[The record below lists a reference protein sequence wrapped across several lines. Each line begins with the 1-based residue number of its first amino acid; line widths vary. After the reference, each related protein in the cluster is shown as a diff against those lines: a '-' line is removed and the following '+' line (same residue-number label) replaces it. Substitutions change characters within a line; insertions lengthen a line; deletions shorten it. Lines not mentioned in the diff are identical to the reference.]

1 LCVNPPETHIAIGA
15 PESTLGYKRAPENYR
30 EFRYIWLRLNNTSF
44 PPEITDLFIIRSD
57 EMPLFDD
64 CSLRIPPAVSC
75 AIGAA
80 LLQSSGSFKFR
91 TAVGRGCAM
100 LFAAALCGCAVG
112 PDYRAPELPA
122 IDEWHT
128 PPAPLAKPAAA
139 DDDATLGAWWT
150 VLNDPTLNELIDTAV
165 KESKTVEQTLARV
178 RESRARRN
186 ISAASLFPSIGASGS
201 ARETHR
207 SRDGDDLLGGDAGLS
222 ISGESYN
229 AGIDASWELDLF
241 GRNRRSLEA
250 STASL
255 QATEADLRDVLITLL
270 GDVALNYVNVRTTQS
285 RLAFAERN
293 LELQREL
300 VDITQWR
307 AEAGL
312 ATVLDVEQARASYA
326 QTLAQLPSL
335 QTALEA
341 AMNRLAVLTGREP
354 GALHEKLAERQPIPT
369 APRDVVTSVPAEVLR
384 RRPDLRSAERRLAAQ
399 TAQVGVA
406 TAALYPS
413 LSLSGSFSLSSAVAS
428 DLFSSGTETTGY
440 GLSLNIPIFR
450 AGALRQQVVAQN
462 ALVDQALASYE
473 ATVLSILEEVE
484 NALTQ
489 WANEQRRY
497 EALVQ
502 AVEAAR
508 LARELAVIQYNSG
521 LVDFQTVVNADRQL
535 SSTEDSLAVSSGE
548 LTSNLIRLYKAFGGG
563 WSVFPA
569 STTAAAGTP

>member
-1 LCVNPPETHIAIGA
+1 
-15 PESTLGYKRAPENYR
+15 
-30 EFRYIWLRLNNTSF
+30 
-44 PPEITDLFIIRSD
+44 
-57 EMPLFDD
+57 
-64 CSLRIPPAVSC
+64 
-75 AIGAA
+75 
-80 LLQSSGSFKFR
+80 
-91 TAVGRGCAM
+91 
-100 LFAAALCGCAVG
+100 
-112 PDYRAPELPA
+112 
-122 IDEWHT
+122 
-128 PPAPLAKPAAA
+128 
-139 DDDATLGAWWT
+139 
-150 VLNDPTLNELIDTAV
+150 
-165 KESKTVEQTLARV
+165 
-178 RESRARRN
+178 
-186 ISAASLFPSIGASGS
+186 
-201 ARETHR
+201 
-207 SRDGDDLLGGDAGLS
+207 
-222 ISGESYN
+222 
-229 AGIDASWELDLF
+229 
-241 GRNRRSLEA
+241 
-250 STASL
+250 
-255 QATEADLRDVLITLL
+255 
-270 GDVALNYVNVRTTQS
+270 VRTTQS

-312 ATVLDVEQARASYA
+312 ATVLDVEQARSSYA

-335 QTALEA
+335 ETALEA

-354 GALHEKLAERQPIPT
+354 GALHEKLAERGPIPV
-369 APRDVVTSVPAEVLR
+369 APRDVVTSVPADVLR
-384 RRPDLRSAERRLAAQ
+384 RRPDLRAAERRLAAQ

-413 LSLSGSFSLSSAVAS
+413 LSLSGSFGLSSSVAG
-428 DLFSSGTETTGY
+428 DLFSSGTETTAY
-440 GLSLNIPIFR
+440 GLSLNMPIFR

-508 LARELAVIQYNSG
+508 LARELALIQYNSG

-548 LTSNLIRLYKAFGGG
+548 LTANLIRLYKAFGGG